1 MHDGPNRAEID
12 CPVAHHAA
20 KYFRCSGSSAN
31 LILSEAPA
39 AQTDWAH
46 AQPGGP
52 TRSRVGPRAGGP
64 TRSRGLS
71 RPWHQPVT
79 GDGAPADEDQ
89 PQHHE
94 SAQS

>member
-52 TRSRVGPRAGGP
+52 TRSRVGPRAAGDY
-64 TRSRGLS
+64 
-71 RPWHQPVT
+71 PVPGT
-79 GDGAPADEDQ
+79 SQ
-89 PQHHE
+89 
-94 SAQS
+94 

>member
-52 TRSRVGPRAGGP
+52 TRSR
-64 TRSRGLS
+64 GLS

-94 SAQS
+94 GAQS